1 MNVVILVPEITKGMK
16 SIGSKALLK
25 IKQSMSVIDY
35 QIHEI
40 RKYSSQ
46 TKISIVSGF
55 EHDKIHKLYN
65 HSKNIEVLYNN
76 TYANTNHGA
85 SLSVFLESKDSIK
98 HNLLVIANGVLF
110 KNNPF
115 KLKNNQ
121 KSTSQIYC
129 INKPK
134 NNFDI
139 GYIGGSSVEYLFFDL
154 PNKWT
159 ECVMFDIESLVLIKS
174 IDKKKISQMYL
185 FEIINLLIERKLKF
199 DVITSDKKNFMKINN
214 LKDIPRAKV
223 FI

>member
-121 KSTSQIYC
+121 NSTSHI
-129 INKPK
+129 
-134 NNFDI
+134 
-139 GYIGGSSVEYLFFDL
+139 
-154 PNKWT
+154 
-159 ECVMFDIESLVLIKS
+159 
-174 IDKKKISQMYL
+174 
-185 FEIINLLIERKLKF
+185 
-199 DVITSDKKNFMKINN
+199 
-214 LKDIPRAKV
+214 
-223 FI
+223 

>member
-1 MNVVILVPEITKGMK
+1 MNVVILAPEITKGMK

-46 TKISIVSGF
+46 TKITIVSGF
-55 EHDKIHKLYN
+55 EHDKINKLYN

-85 SLSVFLESKDSIK
+85 SLSVFLESKDSINS
-98 HNLLVIANGVLF
+98 NLLVITNGVLF

-115 KLKNNQ
+115 KLKNNY
-121 KSTSQIYC
+121 KSKSQIYC

-139 GYIGGSSVEYLFFDL
+139 GYIGESSVEYLFFDL

-159 ECVMFDIESLVLIKS
+159 ECVMFDTESLGLIKS
-174 IDKKKISQMYL
+174 IDNKRISQMYL
-185 FEIINLLIERKLKF
+185 FEIINLLIERKLQF

-214 LKDIPRAKV
+214 AKDISRAKV

>member
-1 MNVVILVPEITKGMK
+1 MNVVILAPEITKGMK

-46 TKISIVSGF
+46 TKITIVSGF
-55 EHDKIHKLYN
+55 EHDKINKLYN

-85 SLSVFLESKDSIK
+85 SLSVFLESKDSINS
-98 HNLLVIANGVLF
+98 NLLVITNGVLF

-115 KLKNNQ
+115 KLKNNY
-121 KSTSQIYC
+121 KSKSQIYC

-139 GYIGGSSVEYLFFDL
+139 GYIGESSVEYLFFDL

-159 ECVMFDIESLVLIKS
+159 ECVMFDTESLGFIKS
-174 IDKKKISQMYL
+174 IDNKRISQMYL
-185 FEIINLLIERKLKF
+185 FEIINLLIERKLQF

-214 LKDIPRAKV
+214 AKDISRAKV

>member
-1 MNVVILVPEITKGMK
+1 MNVVILAPEITKGMK

-40 RKYSSQ
+40 KKYSSQ

-55 EHDKIHKLYN
+55 EHDKINKLYS

-85 SLSVFLESKDSIK
+85 SLSVFLDSKASIDN
-98 HNLLVIANGVLF
+98 NLLVITNGVLF

-115 KLKNNQ
+115 KLKNNN
-121 KSTSQIYC
+121 KSKSQIYC

-139 GYIGGSSVEYLFFDL
+139 GYIGESSVEYLFFDL

-159 ECVMFDIESLVLIKS
+159 ECVMFDTESLNLIKS
-174 IDKKKISQMYL
+174 IGKKRISQMYL
-185 FEIINLLIERKLKF
+185 FEIINLLIEKKLKF
-199 DVITSDKKNFMKINN
+199 DIITSDKKNFMKINN
-214 LKDIPRAKV
+214 AKDISRAKV